1 MTELH
6 RMKAKRDQFDHDHA
20 YRAKKPAKRY
30 NLQSEGSIY
39 GFNWYTAH
47 NDMGFRNGYITV
59 GKGHP
64 WFGLDW
70 TELSGV
76 TDAPGGVT
84 WAKKGPPRGVPRF
97 SYTWWIGFDCGHAG
111 DGIDLELV
119 STDQR
124 EDWRRVYEK
133 SDGKVDIA
141 QTMRQCFDGHVWT
154 LDEVNDA
161 CIALCADAAT
171 AKLTNRVETVSYGSV
186 H

>member
-1 MTELH
+1 MT
-6 RMKAKRDQFDHDHA
+6 HDNA

-70 TELSGV
+70 TELSKL
-76 TDAPGGVT
+76 TDAPGGIT
-84 WAKKGPPRGVPRF
+84 WADKGPPRGVPRF
-97 SYTWWIGFDCGHAG
+97 SYTWWIGFDCGHG
-111 DGIDLELV
+111 DDGFDMELV
-119 STDQR
+119 SPKIR
-124 EDWRRVYEK
+124 EDWRRAYETT
-133 SDGKVDIA
+133 DGIVDVA
-141 QTMRQCFDGHVWT
+141 QSMRRCFDGHVWT
-154 LDEVNDA
+154 LDEVNEA

-171 AKLTNRVETVSYGSV
+171 ARILKSTETQSYGGV